1 MSIKILLTA
10 NVKEK
15 SKRYSFDKMD
25 TILKAQ
31 IDNLLDCGW
40 KTEDV
45 ILIANIDYNYLGV
58 NSTKVQLNDSCLT
71 GSKMFSLEFVLDNG
85 LIDDDVIWAKDLDT
99 WPNYFFDAPKMKEVG
114 ITTYSTPKLN
124 GGSVFWRS
132 SAIDIVKHVIAE
144 INKGEEKEEPTLNR
158 LLKSEYR
165 HRITILNTTYNVGS
179 SGFFPRAYMA
189 DKPIKVCHFNP
200 TNRIAW
206 ETHRLNR
213 DGMNIVSVSSRLEM
227 VLRKYYDLAYELK
240 SKKDRERSKEL
251 RERHEKHLVRGKY
264 KKRKTQ
270 EWKKP
275 LLNSATN

>member
-1 MSIKILLTA
+1 MKILLTA

-25 TILKAQ
+25 VILKAQ

-40 KTEDV
+40 KTDDIV
-45 ILIANIDYNYLGV
+45 LVANIDYEYLGV
-58 NSTKVQLNDSCLT
+58 MAIKTVLNDRCLT
-71 GSKMFSLEFVLDNG
+71 GSKMFGVEFALDNG
-85 LIDDDVIWAKDLDT
+85 LSNGDVLWAKDLDV
-99 WPNYFFDAPKMKEVG
+99 WPNNFFEAPKMKEVG

-124 GGSVFWRS
+124 GGSVFWRP
-132 SAIDIVKHVIAE
+132 SAVDIVKHVIAE

-158 LLKSEYR
+158 LLKREYR
-165 HRITILNTTYNVGS
+165 HRITVLNTTYNVGC

-189 DKPIKVCHFNP
+189 DKPIKVCHLNP

-213 DGMNIVSVSSRLEM
+213 DGMNIVSVSSRLET
-227 VLRKYYDLAYELK
+227 VLRKYYDLAYQLK
-240 SKKDRERSKEL
+240 SKKDEKRSEEL
-251 RERHEKHLVRGKY
+251 RERHVNKLAEGKY
-264 KKRKTQ
+264 KKRRKT

>member
-1 MSIKILLTA
+1 MKILLTA

-15 SKRYSFDKMD
+15 SKRYTFDKMD
-25 TILKAQ
+25 LILKAQ
-31 IDNLLDCGW
+31 IDNILDCGW
-40 KTEDV
+40 KADDI
-45 ILIANIDYNYLGV
+45 ILVANVDYEFLGV
-58 NSTKVQLNDSCLT
+58 KAIKAQLNDKCLT
-71 GSKMFSLEFVLDNG
+71 GSKMFGVEFALDNN
-85 LIDDDVIWAKDLDT
+85 LIGDEILWAKDLDV
-99 WPNYFFDAPKMKEVG
+99 WSNIKFPAPKMKEIG

-158 LLKSEYR
+158 LLKKEYR
-165 HRITILNTTYNVGS
+165 HRITVLNTTYNVGC

-189 DKPIKVCHFNP
+189 DKPIKACHLNP

-227 VLRKYYDLAYELK
+227 VLRKYYDLAYDLK
-240 SKKDRERSKEL
+240 SKKDRKRSEEL
-251 RERHEKHLVRGKY
+251 RERHEKHLAKGKY
-264 KKRKTQ
+264 KKRKRQ